1 MLNEDASQQQFY
13 ELLGAALQGVE
24 ACVAYLQP
32 QLAKLDLSLMAV
44 ELVKHGSEATDA
56 VMHTIKKQMEERE
69 DELSKQKH
77 KKDILLLLSN
87 IASSNN
93 IVNFDAQFLSHFD
106 STLEAAGGERGEKR
120 EGLATTMRDM

>member
-1 MLNEDASQQQFY
+1 M
-13 ELLGAALQGVE
+13 
-24 ACVAYLQP
+24 
-32 QLAKLDLSLMAV
+32 
-44 ELVKHGSEATDA
+44 
-56 VMHTIKKQMEERE
+56 MHTIKKQMEERE